1 MFHRHLEQI
10 IVRQNYA
17 ALQMH
22 AILNGK
28 VPNAL
33 GYYQGVSVFIDLDA
47 LTATPPDILSEAG
60 INGNNLNAKFCE
72 QKGHIAMPASEKIEH
87 IFSELYDLPERMYL
101 PYFKLKVQE
110 LLLFLDMLDL
120 ENTKRLNQYV
130 SGQVE
135 TIKEIHSLMTSD
147 LKRHYTIKEL
157 SKQYLMNTTT
167 LKSVF
172 KAVYGMPIASYMK
185 EYRMKLASNMLLQED
200 KSISEIAA
208 AVGYKSQSKFA
219 SAFRDIFQ
227 ILPTAYQK
235 LYRNQ

>member
-1 MFHRHLEQI
+1 MTMDWLE
-10 IVRQNYA
+10 
-17 ALQMH
+17 
-22 AILNGK
+22 
-28 VPNAL
+28 
-33 GYYQGVSVFIDLDA
+33 
-47 LTATPPDILSEAG
+47 
-60 INGNNLNAKFCE
+60 
-72 QKGHIAMPASEKIEH
+72 
-87 IFSELYDLPERMYL
+87 
-101 PYFKLKVQE
+101 
-110 LLLFLDMLDL
+110 
-120 ENTKRLNQYV
+120 YV

-147 LKRHYTIKEL
+147 LKRHYTIEEL

-208 AVGYKSQSKFA
+208 AVGYKSQSKFT

-227 ILPTAYQK
+227 ILPTAYQEQVSYTNALSSFAFRK
-235 LYRNQ
+235 SFNTVPISPKIAIPLSSMNSGKN